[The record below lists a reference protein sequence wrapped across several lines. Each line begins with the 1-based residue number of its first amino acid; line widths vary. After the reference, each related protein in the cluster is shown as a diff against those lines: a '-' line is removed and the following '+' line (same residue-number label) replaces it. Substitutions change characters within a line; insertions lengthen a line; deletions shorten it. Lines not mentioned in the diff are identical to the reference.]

1 MRFVGEELPPRS
13 LAVSCR
19 ESPCAQGLHL
29 LFLFD
34 GERSSS
40 KQSEP
45 AVLLLRK
52 EFIHLNMF
60 RRSRRQ
66 QDERNQTELIRIL
79 EAEAAA
85 IAAIKVRTAGFDAQ
99 KFAAVLCSRGRP
111 AVFIHSAVA
120 PHGDLGLLARNDVI
134 VALSSSGIVK

>member
-1 MRFVGEELPPRS
+1 MRPAITPFV
-13 LAVSCR
+13 
-19 ESPCAQGLHL
+19 
-29 LFLFD
+29 LFD

-60 RRSRRQ
+60 HRSRRQ

-79 EAEAAA
+79 EAEVAA
-85 IAAIKVRTAGFDAQ
+85 IAAIKVRPP
-99 KFAAVLCSRGRP
+99 SRMP
-111 AVFIHSAVA
+111 
-120 PHGDLGLLARNDVI
+120 
-134 VALSSSGIVK
+134 